1 MGKLFN
7 RLFQILFVAAFFA
20 IIATGVVISYP
31 KYRQA
36 RGLEERHAEIQRRI
50 EEKNREIS
58 ELKENRNRFRTDREF
73 VEALARENR
82 RVYPGEMVFVFD
94 K

>member
-1 MGKLFN
+1 MEKLFH
-7 RLFQILFVAAFFA
+7 RLWQLLFVAAFFA
-20 IIATGVVISYP
+20 IIATGAVISYP
-31 KYRQA
+31 KHKQA
-36 RGLEERHAEIQRRI
+36 RGYEKRHAEILRQI

-58 ELKENRNRFRTDREF
+58 DLKENHRRFSNDREF

>member
-7 RLFQILFVAAFFA
+7 RLFQILFVVAFFA
-20 IIATGVVISYP
+20 IVATGVVISYP

-36 RGLEERHAEIQRRI
+36 RGLEKRQAEILQRI

-58 ELKENRNRFRTDREF
+58 ELRENRNRFRTDREF